1 MANTPMFSTDPFTGK
16 TYYHGFNPMTAP
28 EFFEEYVVLIDHGNG
43 EVTHLVEGLEAAE
56 LLAELAVYRDG
67 ALYSAVLDRDYNT
80 ICEYES

>member
-1 MANTPMFSTDPFTGK
+1 M
-16 TYYHGFNPMTAP
+16 
-28 EFFEEYVVLIDHGNG
+28 EEYIVLIDHGNG

-67 ALYSAVLDRDYNT
+67 ALYSAVIDRDYNT